1 MHNDSFMLQAFVFLL
16 SAVIAVPLAKRVGLG
31 SVMGYLCAGA
41 VIGPFGLGLMGD
53 DVESLMSFAEFG
65 VVLMLF
71 LIGLELD
78 PAVLWRMRISVL
90 GLGGLQVLVTSLLF
104 FAAGLALGFSWQ
116 VSLATGSILSLSSTA
131 IVLQTLEEKSLLKTE
146 SGQSSFSV
154 LLFQDIAVIPL
165 LAILPLLAIELPEL
179 ANKTEHIPGWE
190 TALKVILVVA
200 AIVLVGRWVSRYLFR
215 IIAETRLRETFT
227 ATALMLVVGIALLM
241 NEVGLSPA
249 LGTFV
254 AGVVLANSEYRHELE
269 SEIEPFKG
277 LLLALFFISVGA
289 SIDFDFLL
297 QHPWLI
303 SGLLAALIGGK
314 MLVLVILGRLFGL
327 SGKSNSVF
335 TFSLAQ
341 GGEFAF
347 VLFTFAENNRVLGT
361 DITAPLTVVV
371 ALSMV
376 ATPLLMSINERWVQP
391 RLSGNRVQKDN
402 NTADTIDNHEA
413 RAIVVGFGRFGQI
426 VGRLLRINGFNI
438 TILDHDAVQIDS
450 VRRFGHK
457 VFFGDASRPD
467 LLVSAGIEDAEL
479 LVISIDDHNRSMD
492 LVRLV
497 KRHFPHVRILARA
510 RGRHQAVELLRAGVD
525 HVERESFH
533 SALRLGREALRSL
546 GFRAY
551 QARRSAELFRH
562 YDELMLQ
569 EMVEA
574 PDDEKTRLNL
584 ARQNSRDLQD
594 LMQTDMQAE
603 VENQE
608 HNWDR
613 G

>member
-165 LAILPLLAIELPEL
+165 LAILPLLAMELPEL

-254 AGVVLANSEYRHELE
+254 AGVVLA
-269 SEIEPFKG
+269 P
-277 LLLALFFISVGA
+277 LALGDPVVAAGA
-289 SIDFDFLL
+289 VFVAA
-297 QHPWLI
+297 
-303 SGLLAALIGGK
+303 GAVLAAGAAAAGAAAAGG
-314 MLVLVILGRLFGL
+314 IETIA
-327 SGKSNSVF
+327 SSS
-335 TFSLAQ
+335 SSSAA
-341 GGEFAF
+341 GGAVDTTASPSSSEGG
-347 VLFTFAENNRVLGT
+347 AEGAM
-361 DITAPLTVVV
+361 D
-371 ALSMV
+371 
-376 ATPLLMSINERWVQP
+376 
-391 RLSGNRVQKDN
+391 
-402 NTADTIDNHEA
+402 EA
-413 RAIVVGFGRFGQI
+413 RARRSRTPPSSSSSSWSAAGAADGRASAP
-426 VGRLLRINGFNI
+426 RPAASSRSSSLRF
-438 TILDHDAVQIDS
+438 S
-450 VRRFGHK
+450 
-457 VFFGDASRPD
+457 S
-467 LLVSAGIEDAEL
+467 
-479 LVISIDDHNRSMD
+479 
-492 LVRLV
+492 V
-497 KRHFPHVRILARA
+497 KRDPR
-510 RGRHQAVELLRAGVD
+510 
-525 HVERESFH
+525 
-533 SALRLGREALRSL
+533 LRL
-546 GFRAY
+546 
-551 QARRSAELFRH
+551 
-562 YDELMLQ
+562 
-569 EMVEA
+569 
-574 PDDEKTRLNL
+574 
-584 ARQNSRDLQD
+584 
-594 LMQTDMQAE
+594 
-603 VENQE
+603 
-608 HNWDR
+608 
-613 G
+613 

>member
-16 SAVIAVPLAKRVGLG
+16 SAVIAVPLAKRIGLG

-78 PAVLWRMRISVL
+78 PSVLWRMRVSVL
-90 GLGGLQVLVTSLLF
+90 GLGGLQVVVTTLVF
-104 FAAGLALGFSWQ
+104 FLAGIALDFSWQ
-116 VSLATGSILSLSSTA
+116 VSLAVGSILSLSSTA

-146 SGQSSFSV
+146 AGQSSFSV

-165 LAILPLLAIELPEL
+165 LAILPLLAMDSPAL
-179 ANKTEHIPGWE
+179 ANKADHVPGWE

-200 AIVLVGRWVSRYLFR
+200 AIVFVGRLVSRYLFR
-215 IIAETRLRETFT
+215 IIAETRMRETFT

-241 NEVGLSPA
+241 NTVGLSPA

-289 SIDFDFLL
+289 SIDFEFLL
-297 QHPWLI
+297 AHPWLI
-303 SGLLAALIGGK
+303 SGLLLALIFGK
-314 MLVLVILGRLFGL
+314 MLVLVILGWLFRL

-335 TFSLAQ
+335 TFGLAQ

-347 VLFTFAENNRVLGT
+347 VLFSFAQDNRVLSS

-376 ATPLLMSINERWVQP
+376 ATPLLMNINERWVLP
-391 RLSGNRVQKDN
+391 KLSGNVGQPDVPDEI
-402 NTADTIDNHEA
+402 DTHDA

-426 VGRLLRINGFNI
+426 VGRMLRISGFNI
-438 TILDHDAVQIDS
+438 TILDHDAVQIDT
-450 VRRFGHK
+450 VRKFGHK

-467 LLVSAGIEDAEL
+467 LLVSAGIEEAEL
-479 LVISIDDHNRSMD
+479 LVIAIDDHNRAVD
-492 LVRLV
+492 LVKLV
-497 KRHFPHVRILARA
+497 KRHFPHIRVLARA
-510 RGRHQAVELLRAGVD
+510 RGRHQAVDLIRAGAD
-525 HVERESFH
+525 HVERETFY
-533 SALRLGREALRSL
+533 SALMLGRSALQAL

-569 EMVEA
+569 EMVES
-574 PDDEKTRLNL
+574 PDDEKTRLNI
-584 ARQNSRDLQD
+584 ARQNGRDLQD
-594 LMQTDMQAE
+594 LMQTDMLSE

-608 HNWDR
+608 QNWDR
-613 G
+613 S